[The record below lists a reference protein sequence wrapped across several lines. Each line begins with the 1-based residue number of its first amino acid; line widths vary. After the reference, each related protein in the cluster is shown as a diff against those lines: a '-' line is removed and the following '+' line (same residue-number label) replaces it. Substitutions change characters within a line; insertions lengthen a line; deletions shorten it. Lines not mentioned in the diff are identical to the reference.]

1 MGKKK
6 APKKSEAD
14 LQEPYTLRQLIYHMG
29 REGILIDEAFM
40 PVQEV
45 SSLIEQ
51 LDVTE
56 KLTALLTK
64 QFLCEVR
71 IAAKNEQ
78 LKHYGDVVQRV
89 EDYIRRNLSKKLTG
103 ASGLLLLEALVYGL
117 NQPLSENA
125 LRNWEKRCA
134 EQSRCP
140 ELLIKDSRGRRAKSL
155 DFENFDKR
163 DAAKRDFIR
172 RLNDAIKKSR
182 RSTPAMKDIALKLG
196 LGISESRDDILR
208 RKMRECGVKSR
219 WRNYVK
225 KIKAD
230 NK

>member
-1 MGKKK
+1 MSEKK
-6 APKKSEAD
+6 APNKTGAG
-14 LQEPYTLRQLIYHMG
+14 LQEPYTLSQLE
-29 REGILIDEAFM
+29 RDLSEDFLIDETLF

-45 SSLIEQ
+45 SSLIKQ
-51 LDVTE
+51 LNVTE
-56 KLTALLTK
+56 KITALLTR

-78 LKHYGDVVQRV
+78 LKHYGDVIKRV

-117 NQPLSENA
+117 DQPLSENV
-125 LRNWEKRCA
+125 LRKWEKRCA

-140 ELLIKDSRGRRAKSL
+140 ELPIKDSRGRRAKSS
-155 DFENFDKR
+155 DYENFDKR
-163 DAAKRDFIR
+163 DREQRDFIR
-172 RLNDAIKKSR
+172 RLNNAIEKSR
-182 RSTPAMKDIALKLG
+182 KPIPTMKEIASQLG
-196 LGISESRDDILR
+196 LGISERRDDILR
-208 RKMRECGVKSR
+208 RKMRDCGVKTR
-219 WRNYVK
+219 WNNYVK

>member
-1 MGKKK
+1 MSEKK
-6 APKKSEAD
+6 ASNKTGAG
-14 LQEPYTLRQLIYHMG
+14 LQEPYTLSQLECYLS
-29 REGILIDEAFM
+29 EDFLVDETLF

-45 SSLIEQ
+45 SYLIEQ
-51 LDVTE
+51 LDATE
-56 KLTALLTK
+56 KITALLTK

-78 LKHYGDVVQRV
+78 LKHYGDVIQRV
-89 EDYIRRNLSKKLTG
+89 EDYIRRNLSKKLTA

-117 NQPLSENA
+117 DQPLSENV
-125 LRNWEKRCA
+125 LRKWEKRCA

-140 ELLIKDSRGRRAKSL
+140 ELPIKDSRGRRAKSS
-155 DFENFDKR
+155 DYENFDKR
-163 DAAKRDFIR
+163 DREQRDFIR
-172 RLNDAIKKSR
+172 RLNNAIKKSR
-182 RSTPAMKDIALKLG
+182 KPMPTMKEIASKLR
-196 LGISESRDDILR
+196 LGISEDRDDILR
-208 RKMRECGVKSR
+208 RKMREGGMKST